1 MLLFRQSILRSG
13 KVIDFSADGSIVL
26 DVSSSFRLP
35 ETVGKDGWAAN
46 LDDPRYASSSS
57 SPSVKLCVPPGACKT
72 LEVFLPVMTLP
83 QFWSPP
89 EANAFADIA
98 VLCSGQ
104 QSDSSPLV
112 MMCFG
117 KCVYILAAKERREKV
132 KRKRERILRK
142 KHSRVVATEV
152 RVHFASVSMKEVWW

>member
-46 LDDPRYASSSS
+46 LDDSRYASSSS

-98 VLCSGQ
+98 VLCSEQ

-112 MMCFG
+112 LREMRSYSRG
-117 KCVYILAAKERREKV
+117 EREERKSKKETRKNTAKETLTRCRD
-132 KRKRERILRK
+132 RSARAFYERIYP
-142 KHSRVVATEV
+142 
-152 RVHFASVSMKEVWW
+152 

>member
-1 MLLFRQSILRSG
+1 MLLYRQNILRSG

-83 QFWSPP
+83 QFWSPKGA
-89 EANAFADIA
+89 E
-98 VLCSGQ
+98 
-104 QSDSSPLV
+104 
-112 MMCFG
+112 
-117 KCVYILAAKERREKV
+117 
-132 KRKRERILRK
+132 
-142 KHSRVVATEV
+142 
-152 RVHFASVSMKEVWW
+152 ASVDSLSRCNQVSALLLKVNIFSIFSLSYSMSLSFYQKP

>member
-72 LEVFLPVMTLP
+72 LEVFLPVITLP

-89 EANAFADIA
+89 EAQKQA
-98 VLCSGQ
+98 L
-104 QSDSSPLV
+104 
-112 MMCFG
+112 
-117 KCVYILAAKERREKV
+117 ILFHDVIK
-132 KRKRERILRK
+132 
-142 KHSRVVATEV
+142 
-152 RVHFASVSMKEVWW
+152 